1 MSNSLIVLL
10 AILVWIPFTLY
21 YFRKELS
28 SGSKKHGVEGVA
40 PNGEINIEDCL
51 GASKQSAVAKA
62 VKPSPTPAM
71 PAEPERPVPSPEAV
85 SSVPP
90 SFPMPEED
98 REELPFYM
106 AAEPGSMEVVRSD
119 EEDPDEW
126 MFEQQD
132 MQQSLREEEQLQA
145 VERDLRE
152 PFRSEEED
160 RRIAEELHALQP
172 YEVFNTLRE
181 DARLRTQEILAK
193 YPPIPPEPLPEDEEP
208 LVDDEDTTG
217 TEGASED
224 GAEAPTNG
232 TEKDGTEGEGS
243 GESETSPDMM
253 NDFLS

>member
-28 SGSKKHGVEGVA
+28 SGGKKKDVA
-40 PNGEINIEDCL
+40 ESGEINIEDCL
-51 GASKQSAVAKA
+51 GASRQSAVAKA
-62 VKPSPTPAM
+62 VKPSPTQ
-71 PAEPERPVPSPEAV
+71 ELPSPSEPVEKPIPQPTPTPAV

-90 SFPMPEED
+90 SFPAPAEE

-106 AAEPGSMEVVRSD
+106 AAEPGNMEVVGAD

-126 MFEQQD
+126 VFEQQD
-132 MQQSLREEEQLQA
+132 MHQSLREEEQLRA
-145 VERDLRE
+145 VEHDLRE

-181 DARLRTQEILAK
+181 DARLRTQEILSK
-193 YPPIPPEPLPEDEEP
+193 SPPMPPEPLPEEEPFVDEE
-208 LVDDEDTTG
+208 DATD
-217 TEGASED
+217 
-224 GAEAPTNG
+224 
-232 TEKDGTEGEGS
+232 TEGEGS
-243 GESETSPDMM
+243 GEAETSTDIM

>member
-1 MSNSLIVLL
+1 MSNSLIILF

-21 YFRKELS
+21 YFRQELS
-28 SGSKKHGVEGVA
+28 SGHKKKSVA
-40 PNGEINIEDCL
+40 ASGEINIEDCL

-62 VKPSPTPAM
+62 NKPSSTLDL
-71 PAEPERPVPSPEAV
+71 PEVRADVSPEAV

-90 SFPMPEED
+90 SFPMPEEE

-106 AAEPGSMEVVRSD
+106 ATEPGSMEVVHAD

-126 MFEQQD
+126 TFEQQD

-160 RRIAEELHALQP
+160 RRIAKELHALQP

-181 DARLRTQEILAK
+181 DARLRTQEILSK
-193 YPPIPPEPLPEDEEP
+193 YPPIPPEPLPEEEEP
-208 LVDDEDTTG
+208 LVDDDDTTG
-217 TEGASED
+217 TEGESTD
-224 GAEAPTNG
+224 GAEVPTNG
-232 TEKDGTEGEGS
+232 AEGEGKE
-243 GESETSPDMM
+243 GEGTGEGETSSDMM